1 MSAPGDHAVSPSAVL
16 VTVRD
21 ARVRYADETEVRLPD
36 LSLRPGDEL
45 ALVGPSGSGKTTLL
59 HVLAGLV
66 RVSGGEVRVG
76 DLDLRTAGLKALETY
91 RARTVGL
98 MFQDF
103 HLLEG
108 FTALEQVTASLGLAG
123 VPIPEATR
131 RARVLLERVSLGH
144 RLNATP
150 RKLSTG
156 ERQRVALARALAT
169 KPKLLLVDE
178 PTAHLD
184 AKRGQVALELLRE
197 LSREVNA
204 ALLIATHDPVVI
216 AALPGWVNVADLEPT
231 QTEHDKLESSIREPH
246 ALEAGTLKKREVQ
259 A

>member
-1 MSAPGDHAVSPSAVL
+1 MTSAWAATLRGAA
-16 VTVRD
+16 
-21 ARVRYADETEVRLPD
+21 VRYPDGTEINLSD
-36 LSLRPGDEL
+36 LEL
-45 ALVGPSGSGKTTLL
+45 QSGHEVALIGPSGSGKTTLL

-66 RVSGGEVRVG
+66 RPSKGLARVG
-76 DLDLRTAGLKALETY
+76 ELDLLLASPSQLEAY
-91 RARTVGL
+91 RAKTVGL

-108 FTALEQVTASLGLAG
+108 FTALEQVTAGLGLAG
-123 VPIPEATR
+123 VPILEATR
-131 RARVLLERVSLGH
+131 RAKALLERVNLGH
-144 RLNATP
+144 RLHSMP

-197 LSREVNA
+197 LAREVNA
-204 ALLIATHDPVVI
+204 ALLIATHDP
-216 AALPGWVNVADLEPT
+216 NV
-231 QTEHDKLESSIREPH
+231 TE
-246 ALEAGTLKKREVQ
+246 ALERRVVVSDTTLETPSKV
-259 A
+259 AA